1 VIPGEITASY
11 MESTETTTK
20 SEKNELAKLGR
31 QVAHDLNNPIG
42 AISTSIYLI
51 QDFLDTA
58 GEGKVAASEL
68 KPFADS
74 IREECETLRQIV
86 EDFAKYATLDG
97 LLLMPLDL
105 REFIAKRVE
114 DMNRT
119 GVPAFFEDSQQ
130 PQVIE
135 ADASN
140 LQFALRTLVDFAI
153 ASRAT
158 RVDVSLVQDERTKI
172 VVRDNRP
179 QPLQGES
186 AEEVFN
192 IGPSRGGG
200 RLGLRLP
207 LTKRIAEL
215 HGGSI
220 EISVDGEFTQIVLLL
235 PSRQNV

>member
-1 VIPGEITASY
+1 VIPGEITASH

-20 SEKNELAKLGR
+20 SEQNELAKLGR

-58 GEGKVAASEL
+58 GDGKVTASEL

-74 IREECETLRQIV
+74 IREECETLRLIV
-86 EDFAKYATLDG
+86 EDFAKYATLNG
-97 LLLMPLDL
+97 LLLMPLEL
-105 REFIAKRVE
+105 REFVGKRVE
-114 DMNRT
+114 DMKRA
-119 GVPAFFEDSQQ
+119 GLPVFFEDSQQ

-140 LQFALRTLVDFAI
+140 LQFALRTLVDFAT

-158 RVDVSLVQDERTKI
+158 RVDISLEENDGAKI

-179 QPLQGES
+179 QPLQGGS

-220 EISVDGEFTQIVLLL
+220 EISVDGEITQIALLL
-235 PSRQNV
+235 PSRPNV